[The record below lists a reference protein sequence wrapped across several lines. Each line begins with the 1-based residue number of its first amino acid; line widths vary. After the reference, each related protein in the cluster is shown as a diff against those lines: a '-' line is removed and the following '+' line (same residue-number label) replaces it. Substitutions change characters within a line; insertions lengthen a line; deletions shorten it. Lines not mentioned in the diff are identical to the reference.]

1 MLATYRVGAL
11 TKVPI
16 TKVFVKEAAGLCEG
30 GWLLSDQGEPVLV
43 GKHPHPHE
51 WVMHNSLGSGPC
63 PALHAMV
70 LLT

>member
-51 WVMHNSLGSGPC
+51 WVCTTRWVQDHVQLCMPWC
-63 PALHAMV
+63 C
-70 LLT
+70 